1 MTVMFRC
8 MVALVFAVTAFFATA
23 FVMYEQGGKRSY
35 TSPQDV
41 PGHFPIAVLDMS
53 GPALIDWQTYT
64 RESAKY
70 RDHLIANAAPGVF
83 VLADGRQFELKPLA
97 NGQLELAV
105 QMGLQRMRAGYA
117 VEMGNVR
124 PMNLRAFDRNALLMA
139 ALAALFFGLASF
151 FMTRRKN

>member
-1 MTVMFRC
+1 
-8 MVALVFAVTAFFATA
+8 
-23 FVMYEQGGKRSY
+23 MYEQGGKRSY
-35 TSPQDV
+35 IELLKMCLATFRLV
-41 PGHFPIAVLDMS
+41 VLDMS

-97 NGQLELAV
+97 NGQLELAAV

-124 PMNLRAFDRNALLMA
+124 PMNLRAFDPKCFADGSRPLCFLGW
-139 ALAALFFGLASF
+139 LFHDPS
-151 FMTRRKN
+151 